1 MKHKIY
7 LGLGSNVGD
16 RLGYLEAAIVSLPP
30 AVEVLRRSLIYETA
44 PWGYQDQADFLNMV
58 IEAETELAPQ
68 ELLKK
73 LKAIETKVGRKPTF
87 RNGPRQIDIDILLY
101 GNETISLGGVTIPH
115 PRLQERAFVLVP
127 LADLAP
133 QLRLPRQKQTVSELL
148 QKLDTSGVHAFNKQA
163 PQET

>member
-1 MKHKIY
+1 MKHKIF
-7 LGLGSNVGD
+7 LGLGSNDDD
-16 RLGYLEAAIVSLPP
+16 RLGYLEAAIASLSL
-30 AVEVLRRSLIYETA
+30 AVEVLRRSAIYETA

-68 ELLKK
+68 ELLKE

-101 GNETISLGGVTIPH
+101 GNETISLLGVTIPN
-115 PRLQERAFVLVP
+115 PRLQERAFVIVP
-127 LADLAP
+127 LADLAA
-133 QLRLPRQKQTVSELL
+133 QLRLPGQKQTVSELL

-163 PQET
+163 P